1 MLASLEFAYNDTPGA
16 SGFSP
21 FEICY
26 QRNPRSAQ
34 TLLSEEAL
42 LTDQS
47 VGQGKEGADVLR
59 RHARVIKTVRGNLRR
74 LALEVGVLEKVVR
87 QKRRT
92 EVFEVGD
99 HVALRHSQTGASFP
113 HNKMA
118 PIFTGPF
125 KIVEVTSPVSYRL
138 KLPDSMRIS
147 EVQHISNLKLAPQSK
162 STYPTELAERGPTD
176 EPEERL
182 TPDKLDIASIVFV
195 TDTNQ

>member
-1 MLASLEFAYNDTPGA
+1 MSTPFRPQTDSSGEAAVKICIDLCRLYVDSNQSDWYELLPSLEFAYNDTPGA

-34 TLLSEEAL
+34 TFLSEEAL

-59 RHARVIKTVRGNLRR
+59 RHARVIKKVRENLKR
-74 LALEVGVLEKVVR
+74 LALEVGVVEKVVR

-99 HVALRHSQTGASFP
+99 HVALHHSQTGASFP
-113 HNKMA
+113 HSKMA
-118 PIFTGPF
+118 PIFTGSF
-125 KIVEVTSPVSYRL
+125 TIVEVMSPVSYRL

-147 EVQHISNLKLAPQSK
+147 EVQHISLPS
-162 STYPTELAERGPTD
+162 P
-176 EPEERL
+176 
-182 TPDKLDIASIVFV
+182 
-195 TDTNQ
+195 